1 MIYKEIFT
9 FIWFVRNMSQC
20 TATPV
25 APASHGSGPRRHHH
39 VCGRAVPAWWTGWSW
54 SLTLDEETSWCM
66 FPEMA
71 WSYYSFKSAHLYA
84 MLHIW
89 ISINE
94 LFQDWN
100 CNVYFLPCSD
110 EQNTPKRHIYQRGQR
125 VLTTLFFPAIH
136 ISFPLCDLRITLPL
150 CRSSTSRKT
159 PLLLVLLIC
168 AQSGDTRKH
177 EALFSP
183 LD

>member
-20 TATPV
+20 IATPV
-25 APASHGSGPRRHHH
+25 APASQGRGPHRHHH
-39 VCGRAVPAWWTGWSW
+39 VCGRAIPAWRTGWSW

-125 VLTTLFFPAIH
+125 VLTTLFSLPFTFLSLFVIYASPFHFA
-136 ISFPLCDLRITLPL
+136 FRQRPVRLRY
-150 CRSSTSRKT
+150 
-159 PLLLVLLIC
+159 LLSC
-168 AQSGDTRKH
+168 
-177 EALFSP
+177 
-183 LD
+183 